1 MAGLFVIFL
10 TESCNYP
17 ALLMLYPL
25 AANLA
30 MLCAKEPEAEPEAPS
45 QAAPQAPPGGE
56 ELTET

>member
-1 MAGLFVIFL
+1 MAGLFIIFL

-30 MLCAKEPEAEPEAPS
+30 VLCPREPDRETEPPAW
-45 QAAPQAPPGGE
+45 AAPHAPPEGE

>member
-17 ALLMLYPL
+17 ALLMLFPL

-30 MLCAKEPEAEPEAPS
+30 ILHRAAPEALSPS
-45 QAAPQAPPGGE
+45 LPP
-56 ELTET
+56 TEKGPAEI